1 MSREGKYVKS
11 AAKLHLKRKILPDFL
26 STDTQLKLLHVYSDW
41 QIL

>member
-11 AAKLHLKRKILPDFL
+11 AAKLHLKKILPDFL